1 MEQAVDAVSDIP
13 PLIATFVMP
22 GSKQPESH
30 RGIFAYRYTKQAAN
44 S

>member
-22 GSKQPESH
+22 GGEQPQSH
-30 RGIFAYRYTKQAAN
+30 RDIFAYCYSKAGRP
-44 S
+44 